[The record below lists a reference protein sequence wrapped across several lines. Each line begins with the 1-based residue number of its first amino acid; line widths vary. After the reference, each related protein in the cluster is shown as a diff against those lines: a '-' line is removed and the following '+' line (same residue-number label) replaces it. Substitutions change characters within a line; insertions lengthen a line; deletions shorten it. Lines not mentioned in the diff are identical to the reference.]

1 MLILDFVICVLLYKI
16 CMLLSSKNVNLS
28 LLIMMITDILISFVL
43 GLANPYGYE
52 MHTLIFKCY
61 GDSRFSG
68 LVNELRHF
76 SPFDSLLEA
85 FVFLSMICVL
95 FLYIF
100 GNKKRIRIRYLLMF
114 FGFLA
119 LSMNTVKGLSHFIL
133 VMFFPMALLCKN
145 IRLEKVIDA
154 KIGRDILKVW
164 SGVVSVCVFLCG

>member
-114 FGFLA
+114 F
-119 LSMNTVKGLSHFIL
+119 
-133 VMFFPMALLCKN
+133 PMALLCKN